1 MIPAPTLYYKCP
13 GCDKIHANESII
25 SGNTF
30 GSKQYSDTRRIT
42 PMLPEFPSNT
52 KCQQC
57 GLIFW
62 LDKTTETRDKN
73 ERSRHYANFLSIDG
87 FKEALSLGMGTNGG
101 RALHLRLWL
110 LWSWHEAM
118 EKNSMQPEEV
128 YNDTAYNE
136 NITGI
141 QQHINTNELGTE
153 LFMAE
158 LHRFAGRFEKAA
170 AIFEKHLDN
179 TEHMMIAEGH
189 HRCFEHDRRT
199 YQMN

>member
-1 MIPAPTLYYKCP
+1 MIPGPDLYYKCP
-13 GCDKIHANESII
+13 DCGKIHANESIL

-30 GSKQYSDTRRIT
+30 GSKQYSDTRRIA
-42 PMLPEFPSNT
+42 PMLPEFPSIT

-101 RALHLRLWL
+101 RELHLRMRL

-118 EKNSMQPEEV
+118 EKNTMQPEEV
-128 YNDTAYNE
+128 YNDPAYNE
-136 NITGI
+136 NITAI
-141 QQHINTNELGTE
+141 QQHINTNELGGE

-158 LHRFAGRFEKAA
+158 LYRFAGDFEKAA

-179 TEHMMIAEGH
+179 TEFAMIEESH
-189 HRCFEHDRRT
+189 RRCFEHDRRT
-199 YQMN
+199 YQMD